1 MIEIKNL
8 SSGYGKN
15 NILSDISCTF
25 KKEKLTSVVGVNGS
39 GKTTLLKTIVGILPT
54 FSGEITV
61 DGITLSEI
69 PSKERAKKIAYLPQ
83 GRDLV
88 DMTAFEFVLH
98 GRFPYL
104 GLSRRYCDE
113 DKMIARKAMAK
124 MKISDI
130 EDQPISSLSGG
141 IRQKVYIAMALAQMA
156 EYILLD
162 EPATYLDISHQLSLL
177 EILKSCCNEGKGV
190 ITVMHDLPMAMNYSD
205 EIALVS
211 NGKILTQAT
220 PREIYESGILTE
232 IFGVGIGYSESDKKY
247 FYK

>member
-88 DMTAFEFVLH
+88 DMTAFGLVLH

-141 IRQKVYIAMALAQMA
+141 IRQKVYIAMALAQRA

-177 EILKSCCNEGKGV
+177 ETLKSCCKEGKGV

-205 EIALVS
+205 EIVLVS

-232 IFGVGIGYSESDKKY
+232 IFGVGIGYSENDKKY